1 MALNWETPPQDTVE
15 NEPAFCVFYAGAKSG
30 KTTLASEFPA
40 PLYVRT
46 GKGER
51 APAGVVMK
59 SFGVSESY
67 QDVIDQA
74 DWLLEAEHDRKSY
87 VLDSADGLEQHI
99 FAEVCRKNKVASIED
114 IPYGKG
120 YAQATEI
127 WHEFIDKMLQLK
139 AAGFYVVIIA
149 HVKAKTVPGVTTD
162 SYPRYMPNLR
172 DDAVG
177 VVVDA
182 ADLIGFLHQRV
193 SIRKEDIGFKK
204 TNTRGEGGGDIL
216 IAVQERPGFIS
227 GNRYDIEK
235 PTLPFKRGEGFKVL
249 DYYFQRNALAP
260 ANDNDDEPEDGE
272 VAA

>member
-1 MALNWETPPQDTVE
+1 MALNWNDGIPDDTNE

-51 APAGVVMK
+51 APAGVTMK

-67 QDVIDQA
+67 RDVMEQA
-74 DWLLEAEHDRKSY
+74 DWMLDAQHDRKTFI
-87 VLDSADGLEQHI
+87 LDSADGLEQHI
-99 FAEVCRKNKVASIED
+99 FAEVCAKNKVASIED

-120 YAQATEI
+120 YTQASEI
-127 WHEFIDKMLQLK
+127 WHEFIAKVMQLK
-139 AAGFYVVIIA
+139 EAGFYVVVIA
-149 HVKAKTVPGVTTD
+149 HVKSKTVPGVTTD

-172 DDAVG
+172 DDAIG
-177 VVVDA
+177 IVVDA

-193 SIRKEDIGFKK
+193 SIRKEDVGFNKK
-204 TNTRGEGGGDIL
+204 NTRGEGGGDML

-235 PTLPFKRGEGFKVL
+235 PTLPFKRGEGFKAL

-260 ANDNDDEPEDGE
+260 DSDNTPEQQED
-272 VAA
+272 AA

>member
-1 MALNWETPPQDTVE
+1 MALNWEEAPQDTID

-51 APAGVVMK
+51 APAGVTMK

-67 QDVIDQA
+67 QDVVDQA
-74 DWLLEAEHDRKSY
+74 DWMLEAEHDRKTY

-99 FAEVCRKNKVASIED
+99 FAEVCSKNKVASIEE

-120 YAQATEI
+120 YSQASEI
-127 WHEFIDKMLQLK
+127 WHEFIAKMLELK
-139 AAGFYVVIIA
+139 EAGFYVVVIA

-172 DDAVG
+172 DDAIG
-177 VVVDA
+177 IVVDA

-193 SIRKEDIGFKK
+193 SIKKEDVGFKK
-204 TNTRGEGGGDIL
+204 TNTRGEGGGDML
-216 IAVQERPGFIS
+216 IAVQERPGFIA

-235 PTLPFKRGEGFKVL
+235 PTLPFKRGEGFRAL
-249 DYYFQRNALAP
+249 DFYFQRNAA
-260 ANDNDDEPEDGE
+260 ATVDEETEPEQQG
-272 VAA
+272 AA